1 MADGKSKAN
10 AHSVINISF
19 DTETR
24 GVVLSIDGV
33 VVPFTD
39 VMFEKFVFDG
49 EQHVGFHYTVEIAND
64 HGLEERRQ
72 FFLPS
77 KAQVGVDVDERG
89 FASKILHNDDK
100 AKADVVNYLNKN
112 RDRTS

>member
-1 MADGKSKAN
+1 MADEKSKSN
-10 AHSVINISF
+10 VHSIVNISF

-39 VMFEKFVFDG
+39 MNFEKFVFDG
-49 EQHVGFHYTVEIAND
+49 EQHVGFSYTVETANE

-72 FFLPS
+72 FFLPA
-77 KAQVGVDVDERG
+77 KAQVDVYVDERG
-89 FASKILHNDDK
+89 FASKIVHDDEK
-100 AKADVVNYLNKN
+100 AKADIVDFLNKN
-112 RDRTS
+112 RDRA